1 MRKPCTSSALEGQLY
16 RFLLTSN
23 ILIIIKIVNLI
34 INNKNN
40 KIIIINK
47 IKNNYSKIRDFLF
60 IIQNFEMMDAEE

>member
-1 MRKPCTSSALEGQLY
+1 MFSNHSSALEGQLY